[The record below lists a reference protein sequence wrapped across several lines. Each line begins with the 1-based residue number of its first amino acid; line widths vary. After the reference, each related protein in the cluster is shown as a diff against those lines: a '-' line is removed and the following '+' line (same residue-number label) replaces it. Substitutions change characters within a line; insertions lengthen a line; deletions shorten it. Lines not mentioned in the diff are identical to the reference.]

1 MNPCSFCSFCISS
14 AIRWRSLPYFFC
26 SALICGC
33 NSCIWRVVRIWR
45 TNGLYKIAR
54 RVNTR
59 NITDSVHVK
68 KLAGPKPGTAENA
81 LYQSHMIAETG

>member
-14 AIRWRSLPYFFC
+14 AIRCRSLPYFFC

-33 NSCIWRVVRIWR
+33 SSCIWRVVRIWR
-45 TNGLYKIAR
+45 TKGLYKIAR
-54 RVNTR
+54 RVKTR

-68 KLAGPKPGTAENA
+68 KLAGPRPGTAENA